1 MADFP
6 SLEPSARTLGLGD
19 TPQLL
24 HDSVSGVGVRF
35 VQGSDRVQQRLSLNY
50 EYLTESEAQQII
62 DHFDDQQG
70 SLIAFDLP
78 SVIWSGYTT
87 PPVSA
92 SDYKWLY
99 SGQFEVGIAA
109 PSRYNISVEL
119 VTIPI

>member
-6 SLEPSARTLGLGD
+6 SLEPTTRTFGLGD

-24 HDSVSGVGVRF
+24 HDSVAGVPVRF
-35 VQGSDRVQQRLSLNY
+35 VQGSDRVQQVLNLGF

-62 DHFDDQQG
+62 DHFDGQQG

-92 SDYKWLY
+92 SDYQWRYGSAFDISVASPL
-99 SGQFEVGIAA
+99 
-109 PSRYNISVEL
+109 RYNISVEL